1 MLLSHLLS
9 AAVLAAAA
17 VEPSPGLTMRI
28 PTEGLDLSR
37 AADAAAFAGRVAEES
52 RRFCE
57 VHAGTVTP
65 GHVGDRRVCERAM
78 AGEAVSALSSTQWR
92 DFMRAGGAAALRRAQ
107 RQDGRAG

>member
-9 AAVLAAAA
+9 AALLSAAA
-17 VEPSPGLTMRI
+17 VAAPEPGLTMRV
-28 PTEGLDLSR
+28 PAAGLDLSR
-37 AADAAAFAGRVAEES
+37 PADATLFADRIAQES

-57 VHAGTVTP
+57 SHVGVVTP

-78 AGEAVSALSSTQWR
+78 AGEAVSALPSAQWR

-107 RQDGRAG
+107 R